1 MKTESD
7 QIPPTHNNEF
17 SITYD
22 DTASNADKEKKTKDC
37 VLLDSDTVGQHGDSN
52 GILLCVVL
60 NRLVSLPFHKN
71 CSSLFTYLMNI
82 FDMIG

>member
-1 MKTESD
+1 METESD

-52 GILLCVVL
+52 GILLCVDISAL
-60 NRLVSLPFHKN
+60 HKLTYEF
-71 CSSLFTYLMNI
+71 SSMKITLKHLLTS
-82 FDMIG
+82 